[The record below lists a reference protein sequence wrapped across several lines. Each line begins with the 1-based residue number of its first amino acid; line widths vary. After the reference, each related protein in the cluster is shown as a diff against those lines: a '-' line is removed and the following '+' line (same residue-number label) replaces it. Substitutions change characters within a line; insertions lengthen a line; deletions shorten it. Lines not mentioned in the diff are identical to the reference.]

1 MRPARISLR
10 SVFPPACPHWWRIL
24 SLLLAITA
32 IGVMPSGAATTLT
45 CSSCGLEG
53 HSAINCPLRRS
64 REALAPGETLSDI
77 IARARREHARLRSI
91 RGLSVP
97 ALGTM
102 TTQAELESELR
113 ILIEATQ
120 SEITRCER
128 DAADYQQ
135 RGLSAGAESAA
146 LSRLVDELVA
156 NIAQTRTHVAETET
170 LTAAEIRAA
179 SATRDEILQ
188 LQETLNAIRQEIRNV
203 RNRLFPRLHQ
213 AARAGWIH
221 PPSSYRSM
229 PRALEPKRQREDNA
243 SGAAKVDTL
252 AADRSTATIER
263 INSTAPDRAVRIGS
277 DPDPDLQLL
286 LERLSALGEKA
297 RTAAAR
303 RDEAIRS
310 LERHLTEK
318 DQQSARLSALQPE
331 RVTVTN
337 HLTAARRN
345 LTIARQTH
353 EEYTARLATT
363 RGAAVHSWIEW
374 GLFQLQ
380 EKKAAA
386 LLAGAGNKPG
396 ESSFL
401 EAWRDVAEVSVQL
414 GSDPLDV
421 IATFPAKAAARGESL
436 DELRRDLAG
445 GREKFRLSFLTTDVS
460 LPATALPY
468 VVKGSP

>member
-10 SVFPPACPHWWRIL
+10 SVFPPACPHWLRIL

-32 IGVMPSGAATTLT
+32 IGAAPSDAATTLS
-45 CSSCGLEG
+45 CASCGLEG
-53 HSAINCPLRRS
+53 HTASICPLRRS
-64 REALAPGETLSDI
+64 REAFAPGETLSDI
-77 IARARREHARLRSI
+77 IARARREHTRLRSI

-102 TTQAELESELR
+102 TTLAELESELR

-135 RGLSAGAESAA
+135 RGLNAGAESAA

-156 NIAQTRTHVAETET
+156 EIAQTRTHVTETET

-179 SATRDEILQ
+179 AATRDGILQ
-188 LQETLNAIRQEIRNV
+188 LQETLNSIRQEIRNV
-203 RNRLFPRLHQ
+203 RNRLFPRLQQ
-213 AARAGWIH
+213 AAKSGWIH

-229 PRALEPKRQREDNA
+229 PRALEPKRQHEDNA
-243 SGAAKVDTL
+243 AGTSKIDPL
-252 AADRSTATIER
+252 AADRSKASIDR
-263 INSTAPDRAVRIGS
+263 VDSSSPNRAVRIGS
-277 DPDPDLQLL
+277 DPVPDLQLL

-297 RTAAAR
+297 RSAAAR

-310 LERHLTEK
+310 LERQLSEK

-331 RVTVTN
+331 RVNVTN

-363 RGAAVHSWIEW
+363 RGTVVHAWIEW

-386 LLAGAGNKPG
+386 LLAGAENKPG
-396 ESSFL
+396 RPSFL

-421 IATFPAKAAARGESL
+421 IAAFPAKAAARGESL

-445 GREKFRLSFLTTDVS
+445 GREKFRLSLLTTDVGF
-460 LPATALPY
+460 PATAQPY
-468 VVKGSP
+468 VAKGSP